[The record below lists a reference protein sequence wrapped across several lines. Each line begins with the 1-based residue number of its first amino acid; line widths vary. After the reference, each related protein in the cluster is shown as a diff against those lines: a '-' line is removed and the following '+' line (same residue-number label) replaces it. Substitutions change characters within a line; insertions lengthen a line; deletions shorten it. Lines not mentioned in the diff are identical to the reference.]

1 MKQLDEQMQTEVVNL
16 FRGIYTSDEEVEAL
30 KESIKVYNNSKKE
43 MIKNTAEKLE
53 VKPLHIR
60 KAYKQWVNS
69 IQNPE
74 EVQEVDGI
82 IAFIQEFVADKIGE

>member
-1 MKQLDEQMQTEVVNL
+1 
-16 FRGIYTSDEEVEAL
+16 
-30 KESIKVYNNSKKE
+30 

-82 IAFIQEFVADKIGE
+82 IAFIQEFVADKMGD